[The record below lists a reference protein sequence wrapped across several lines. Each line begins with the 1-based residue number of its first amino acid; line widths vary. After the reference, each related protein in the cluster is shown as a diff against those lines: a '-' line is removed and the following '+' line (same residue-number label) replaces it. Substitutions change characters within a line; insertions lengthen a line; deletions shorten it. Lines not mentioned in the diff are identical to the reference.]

1 MSNCGASNGP
11 KQKGTPKK
19 PKLYG
24 GGMAKKKKGYHEG
37 GTPLTMPKGDRPV
50 YVKPSLPKPKGDR
63 PRVDDF
69 YTPSKPRGDK
79 PTTPGYTR
87 PGFLPGFDPVTLPY
101 RGPRPRPKPRPIPG
115 RGKPT
120 KRPINRTYGILN
132 AIRGGQRGPK

>member
-37 GTPLTMPKGDRPV
+37 GTPVTMPKGDRPV
-50 YVKPSLPKPKGDR
+50 YVKPSLPKPKGD
-63 PRVDDF
+63 
-69 YTPSKPRGDK
+69 K

-87 PGFLPGFDPVTLPY
+87 PGFPPGFDPAHVSLPY
-101 RGPRPRPKPRPIPG
+101 TGPRPKPKPRTIPG
-115 RGKPT
+115 RTPT
-120 KRPINRTYGILN
+120 KTPRGSRPINRTYGILN